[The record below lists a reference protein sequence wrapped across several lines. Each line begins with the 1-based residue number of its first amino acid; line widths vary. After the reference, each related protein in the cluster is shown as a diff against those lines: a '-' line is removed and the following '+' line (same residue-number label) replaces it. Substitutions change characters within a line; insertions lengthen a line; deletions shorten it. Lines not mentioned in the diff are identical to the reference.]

1 MQEREWA
8 NMDAKRQVM
17 GIENPLCDKSEGMHN
32 IMPGGGRDNTG
43 DHGYC
48 FVQYTAADGKSSYEL
63 IG

>member
-1 MQEREWA
+1 MCIR
-8 NMDAKRQVM
+8 DRVM
-17 GIENPLCDKSEGMHN
+17 GIVNPLCDKSEGMHN